1 MGLSYLNIW
10 VSDVN
15 DPCGTYKGGSKN
27 IPTGGGGITVFDC
40 KGVLSWPCGRYLAD
54 DKWLPVPNGEYKN
67 IPYTCGHLEVEL
79 PPGCYWVYSGLTTPL
94 PGGVIHLNYATH
106 VGIVE
111 VGCGEHACVKIFNPS
126 LVLCWNWFRV
136 GLQVLAANP
145 KAGIDPGRVAELEKN
160 VEALLKNVPRL
171 PMDAVIEAEFKDL
184 ARAAAQ
190 IKK

>member
-15 DPCGTYKGGSKN
+15 DPCGTFKGGKTAPGAAGMT
-27 IPTGGGGITVFDC
+27 IFDC

-54 DKWLPVPNGEYKN
+54 GKWVPVPNGMYKN
-67 IPYTCGHLEVEL
+67 IPFTCGHLEVEL
-79 PPGCYWVYSGLTTPL
+79 PPGCYWVYSGLTTVES
-94 PGGVIHLNYATH
+94 GYIHLNYATH

-126 LVLCWNWFRV
+126 VWLCWNWFRV

-145 KAGIDPGRVAELEKN
+145 KAGIDRGKVVELERN
-160 VEALLKNVPRL
+160 VEALLKNVPHL
-171 PMDAVIEAEFKDL
+171 PMDAVIEAEFKEL
-184 ARAAAQ
+184 ANAAQ
-190 IKK
+190 GKK